1 MYPRFNC
8 HEFGLGMIIV
18 LIGSMSMSVFF
29 TDVFVLQDDDAI
41 NAEVFIKKAS
51 FLVNSCREEALNL
64 QYKVSFCFK
73 FRKFVIGQFMFCS
86 LVMLEIW
93 LYWSGDVV
101 MQFAI

>member
-51 FLVNSCREEALNL
+51 FLVNNCRDEALNL
-64 QYKVSFCFK
+64 QYKVSF
-73 FRKFVIGQFMFCS
+73 VLNSGNLLLDNLCS
-86 LVMLEIW
+86 
-93 LYWSGDVV
+93 
-101 MQFAI
+101 AA